1 MTECVSGMQEVL
13 FIATVI
19 THRTWEE
26 EGWVLEVQGHSKVH
40 NELEASLSYMRS
52 YPNIID

>member
-1 MTECVSGMQEVL
+1 MWEV
-13 FIATVI
+13 
-19 THRTWEE
+19 
-26 EGWVLEVQGHSKVH
+26 EGWVFEVQGHSKVH